1 MVDARCRI
9 ALAIKRKRLEDRI
22 DGASLKSL
30 NEVSIEGW
38 DSTSDLSSA
47 DPTNFGVWRTGLL
60 LSGLGR
66 PAEDVRRIPIIHSD
80 MALAELENGG
90 WRLLR
95 ILPEA
100 PCSYADKDMV
110 KTNPNDFYSTISGN
124 VLADRDWLIFS
135 ILGHT
140 IRDEGEFLHDVLLRE
155 PKVGK
160 LLLAKRFKEAL
171 ALRPDLPAWQWPD
184 KTLARWKDTGGKDYL
199 PPFYF
204 HVILSEFQ
212 RLAQNATALIALS
225 FRADGSPLTI
235 ASLIN
240 DLREINKLGKADIQE
255 KGSAYDIFESS
266 VANLT
271 TLIPLQTYALLPE
284 DSIMSSYIGIDGILH
299 TAKAFR
305 AMKNSIS
312 RGSAN
317 MFAILSGYK
326 KESRSGFVAQ
336 AMSAHPDHRRDR
348 KIKGGKLAVRTEY
361 VAKYWGLNWLEHA
374 YFGLFQLAQ
383 AADRINAKYRKIRRP
398 LRVAHH
404 QNQVINRGQA
414 IARIARAWLETTHPA
429 AYKKQW
435 HKSEASRKRN
445 SSDRNYSKGF
455 GYENDDKKEEY
466 SDHQYEYYDPLI
478 DSFVDVEGKVD
489 KRLLSK
495 MKKQAAKKPEKGLP
509 GYTAQYHYNLWFEK
523 ENDDIGFW
531 IGRRNVAQEGKI
543 ANLPLTSSM
552 IVYEILSDIEL
563 LRKHPVAIE
572 DIVSQNLAMTIG
584 EFSLDPMHAFFRRR
598 GLKLAK
604 RFTNSRKKP
613 KLT

>member
-9 ALAIKRKRLEDRI
+9 ALAIKRQRLEDCI

-30 NEVSIEGW
+30 YGVSIVGW
-38 DSTSDLSSA
+38 DSTSDLSSV
-47 DPTNFGVWRTGLL
+47 DPTNFGVWRTGLIL
-60 LSGLGR
+60 AGHGR
-66 PAEDVRRIPIIHSD
+66 PEGDARRIPIIHSD
-80 MALAELENGG
+80 MTLAELENGC
-90 WRLLR
+90 WRQLR

-100 PCSYADKDMV
+100 PTSYADEDMV
-110 KTNPNDFYSTISGN
+110 RTNPNDFYSTISGK

-135 ILGHT
+135 LVGHT
-140 IRDEGEFLHDVLLRE
+140 NRDAAEFLRSALLND

-160 LLLAKRFKEAL
+160 LLLAKCFKEAL
-171 ALRPDLPAWQWPD
+171 ALRPDLPAWEWPD
-184 KTLARWKDTGGKDYL
+184 ETIARWKKTDGKDYL

-204 HVILSEFQ
+204 LVILSEFQ
-212 RLAQNATALIALS
+212 RLAQNATALMALS
-225 FRADGSPLTI
+225 FRTDGTPLTI
-235 ASLIN
+235 ASIIE
-240 DLREINKLGKADIQE
+240 DIGEADS
-255 KGSAYDIFESS
+255 KKTGSAFDIFESS

-271 TLIPLQTYALLPE
+271 TLIPLQTYALLPK
-284 DSIMSSYIGIDGILH
+284 DSMISGKNSIDGIRY
-299 TAKAFR
+299 TANAFR
-305 AMKNSIS
+305 AMKDFIS

-326 KESRSGFVAQ
+326 KESQSALVAL
-336 AMSAHPDHRRDR
+336 AMSAHPDHRKDR
-348 KIKGGKLAVRTEY
+348 KVSGGNLAIRTEY
-361 VAKYWGLNWLEHA
+361 VAKYWGLNWLEHP

-383 AADRINAKYRKIRRP
+383 AADRVNAKYRKIRRP

-404 QNQVINRGQA
+404 QNRVINRGQA
-414 IARIARAWLETTHPA
+414 IARITRAWLETTHPA

-435 HKSEASRKRN
+435 QERKAIRERN
-445 SSDRNYSKGF
+445 SSDRQYSTGF
-455 GYENDDKKEEY
+455 GYEKDEKNKEY

-478 DSFVDVEGKVD
+478 DSLVDVEGKID
-489 KRLLSK
+489 GRLLSK

-531 IGRRNVAQEGKI
+531 IGRRNAAQECKI

-563 LRKHPVAIE
+563 LRKHPAAIE

-584 EFSLDPMHAFFRRR
+584 EFSLDPMHAFLRRR
-598 GLKLAK
+598 GLNLAK
-604 RFTNSRKKP
+604 RYTNLRK
-613 KLT
+613 T